1 MKINYDRAVFR
12 ETNEVGHRAIVR
24 DNEGRVLASLAK
36 KIPLPQS
43 VVDVEVTAA
52 RRALILAKELQFNS
66 IVLEGDS
73 AIITQALQAEELS
86 LASFGNII
94 VEAQSYAKTFHSF
107 KVNHTNQRGNSVA
120 YKLARHARHINGLV
134 VWMEEI
140 PPHLISIL
148 LAYHG

>member
-73 AIITQALQAEELS
+73 AIITRALQAEDCLWHHLEISSWKHKAMQKLS
-86 LASFGNII
+86 I
-94 VEAQSYAKTFHSF
+94 VLK
-107 KVNHTNQRGNSVA
+107 
-120 YKLARHARHINGLV
+120 
-134 VWMEEI
+134 
-140 PPHLISIL
+140 
-148 LAYHG
+148 